1 MTGELDRKAMATLSG
16 GHLSVDFSS
25 GAVPALLPFLADEF
39 DLSYT
44 ATAALMLAV
53 LVSSSLLQPLFG
65 LWSDRRGA
73 MWLLP
78 GGVALAGVGTG
89 LASIAPTYPLVVAL
103 FFAAGVGIAAYHPEG
118 AKFAAYAS
126 GRKRASGM
134 SYFNI
139 GGNSG
144 YALAPILITPLVIW
158 LGLEGGVLAMAP
170 VVVYALVLLRVL
182 PALRRIAPSPGGP
195 RVAVGQDD
203 RRAMSLLAVVIAL
216 RGVAWFALLT
226 FVPLWIVANGGTEG
240 EGGRELAL
248 MLVAGAVGTLVLGP
262 VADRVGL
269 RRTLLVT
276 QTALP
281 FLLVVFVAVGGVVG
295 TVALMLVGLCVVGT
309 FGVTMVLSQ
318 LYLPRH
324 VGMASGLTVGL
335 AMGLG
340 GIAAVVLGAVADAVD
355 LQTALYVAAAGP
367 AIGAVVCLFL
377 PAPVV
382 RRPAPVEP
390 APAAVI

>member
-1 MTGELDRKAMATLSG
+1 VNGDLDRRAMVTLSG
-16 GHLSVDFSS
+16 GHLSVDFAS
-25 GAVPALLPFLADEF
+25 GAVPALLPFLSDEF

-44 ATAALMLAV
+44 ATAVLILAV

-78 GGVALAGVGTG
+78 GGVALAGIGSG
-89 LASIAPTYPLVVAL
+89 LAAVAPSYALVVVL

-126 GRKRASGM
+126 GRRRASGM

-158 LGLEGGVLAMAP
+158 LGLDGGLIAMVP
-170 VVVYALVLLRVL
+170 VVAFSLVLLRVL
-182 PALRRIAPSPGGP
+182 PSLRPLVPSATGR
-195 RVAVGQDD
+195 RVAVGEDD
-203 RRAMSLLAVVIAL
+203 PRAMFLLSLVIGL
-216 RGVAWFALLT
+216 RSVAWFALLA
-226 FVPLWIVANGGTEG
+226 FVPLWVVANGGTEG

-248 MLVAGAVGTLVLGP
+248 MLVSGAVGTLVLGP
-262 VADRVGL
+262 VADRIGL

-281 FLLVVFVAVGGVVG
+281 GLIVVYVAVGGVVG
-295 TVALMLVGLCVVGT
+295 TLALMLVGLSVVGT
-309 FGVTMVLSQ
+309 FGVTMVLGQ
-318 LYLPRH
+318 LYLPRR

-335 AMGLG
+335 AMGIG
-340 GIAAVVLGAVADAVD
+340 GIAAVVLGALADAID
-355 LQTALYVAAAGP
+355 LQTALYVSAAGP
-367 AIGAVVCLFL
+367 ALGAVVCLFL
-377 PAPVV
+377 PAPTV
-382 RRPAPVEP
+382 RRTQAVEP
-390 APAAVI
+390 APAAVV

>member
-1 MTGELDRKAMATLSG
+1 MVTLSG
-16 GHLSVDFSS
+16 GHLSVDFAS
-25 GAVPALLPFLADEF
+25 GAVPALLPFLSDEF

-44 ATAALMLAV
+44 ATAVLILAV

-78 GGVALAGVGTG
+78 GGVALAGIGSG
-89 LASIAPTYPLVVAL
+89 LAAVAPSYGLVVVL

-126 GRKRASGM
+126 GRRRASGM

-158 LGLEGGVLAMAP
+158 LGLDGGLIAMVP
-170 VVVYALVLLRVL
+170 VVAFSLVLLRVL
-182 PALRRIAPSPGGP
+182 PSLRPLVPSATGR
-195 RVAVGQDD
+195 RVTVGEDD
-203 RRAMSLLAVVIAL
+203 PRAMFLLSLVIGL
-216 RGVAWFALLT
+216 RSVAWFALLA
-226 FVPLWIVANGGTEG
+226 FVPLWVVANGGTEG

-248 MLVAGAVGTLVLGP
+248 MLVSGAVGTLVLGP
-262 VADRVGL
+262 VADRIGL

-281 FLLVVFVAVGGVVG
+281 GLIVVYVAVGGVVG
-295 TVALMLVGLCVVGT
+295 TLALMLVGLSVVGT
-309 FGVTMVLSQ
+309 FGVTMVLGQ
-318 LYLPRH
+318 LYLPRR

-335 AMGLG
+335 AMGIG
-340 GIAAVVLGAVADAVD
+340 GIAAVVLGALADAID
-355 LQTALYVAAAGP
+355 LQTALYVSAAGP
-367 AIGAVVCLFL
+367 ALGAVVCLFL
-377 PAPVV
+377 PAPTV
-382 RRPAPVEP
+382 RRTQAVEP
-390 APAAVI
+390 APAAVV